1 MIVNWERNTPQDRD
15 LRLVR
20 PYALTGGRT
29 RASIADLPIEAM
41 VMSTPKGLGAGAVR
55 HEARE
60 IVTMCTQ
67 PLSVAEVSARVGIPL
82 GVARVLIGDLHGDG
96 CVEIHRATVGDAR
109 PDLRLL
115 NRVLEGL
122 KAL

>member
-1 MIVNWERNTPQDRD
+1 MNWERNTPHDRE

-29 RASIADLPIEAM
+29 RASIADLPIEAL
-41 VMSTPKGLGAGAVR
+41 VLSTPVGLAADELR
-55 HEARE
+55 HEARA
-60 IVTMCTQ
+60 IVTLCHEPM
-67 PLSVAEVSARVGIPL
+67 SVAEVSARIGVPL
-82 GVARVLIGDLHGDG
+82 GVARVMIGDLHRDA
-96 CVEIHRATVGDAR
+96 CVEVHQATIGDAR